1 MVQRYYCCIAQ
12 CHCASGSLG
21 CCQAT
26 VCAFHAAHTVMVWAV
41 DTRGMFNRAWPLS
54 SSSVVPPTLQS
65 YDIATEL
72 VAQGVAMWCATKE
85 EEGEG
90 EEEGEREGRGEEGKE
105 EGEEGETGEDE
116 EAEEEEEKDADGGD
130 EKEKD
135 TDGGDEKEK
144 DADGGDEEEKD
155 ADGGDE
161 EEKET
166 KEEAMQEKSL
176 QVGSVASD
184 EGGENSIVVAMK
196 IHVSS
201 STSAAIGREIG
212 LASICTT
219 ADGQHALGSD
229 VHISYHWVVAGQHVC
244 EAVL

>member
-155 ADGGDE
+155 ADGDE

-229 VHISYHWVVAGQHVC
+229 VHVSYHWVVAGQHVC